1 MAKKSW
7 VSKAYWGFYIANFIV
22 ILIYLG
28 ISWWLYQ
35 QAPDRIPVHWNTAGK
50 VDSYGN
56 RIEIFIACLIPLIG
70 VILHPRLVD
79 RKYPESSGSNISTKA
94 VCGDHGRFM
103 GRKRNF
109 AGDGLSVDR
118 QPLDSR

>member
-35 QAPDRIPVHWNTAGK
+35 QAPDRIPVHWNAAGQ

-56 RIEIFIACLIPLIG
+56 RIEIFIACLVPLIG

-79 RKYPESSGSNISTKA
+79 RKYPESSGSNISTKSAFA
-94 VCGDHGRFM
+94 VIMVVLWVVNGILPVMVYQWIGSH
-103 GRKRNF
+103 
-109 AGDGLSVDR
+109 
-118 QPLDSR
+118 